1 MSGDDVRKQ
10 FDDLISGA
18 DMDDLRRASWQLL
31 AVDALSRRMTRPNLR
46 RRRLREVLTYRI
58 RVELNGS
65 DPAIWRTVE
74 VRSDLTLDV
83 VHSVMQGAFGWTDT
97 HLYRFAC
104 GGGPF
109 DEKSQL
115 YLCPFDVEVNEEE
128 GVPTDRVRLDEVLRD
143 VGDEIAYA
151 YDFGDGWELTLRLE
165 QVREYSNGPSAVCVD
180 GRRAAPPE
188 DSAGIT
194 RGEDLARVLEDPETF
209 DVDEANHWLI
219 DPFLVLSKAEVNP
232 ALMDLLARLLGS
244 PVADTAISHALRLED
259 PWPSWPP
266 DEMLAVLSPIQWFL
280 DRAYGD
286 GIPLTSAGYLTAE
299 EVQAASVVLPVY
311 WRQGLSEVDAPALL
325 HFRRA
330 LQSTG
335 LLRRRKDRLYL
346 TKAGQMGRI
355 QSEKIWG
362 QVASRLIPKKVGFE
376 QDAALVALLFAA
388 VSPEQELPADL
399 MEEVMATLGWRLEN
413 GRPVDYDAL
422 RWGTPAMDILHNLS
436 DPFTDG
442 PLIVGRVAASL
453 AREALFW

>member
-31 AVDALSRRMTRPNLR
+31 AVDALSRTMTRPNLR

-83 VHSVMQGAFGWTDT
+83 VHSVVQGAFGWTDT

-165 QVREYSNGPSAVCVD
+165 QVREYPNGPSAVCVD
-180 GRRAAPPE
+180 GWRAAPPE

-280 DRAYGD
+280 DRAYDG

-299 EVQAASVVLPVY
+299 EVQAASAVIPMY
-311 WRQGLSEVDAPALL
+311 WRQGIGEVEVPELLS
-325 HFRRA
+325 FRRA

-335 LLRRRKDRLYL
+335 LLRRRKDRLHL

-376 QDAALVALLFAA
+376 QDAALVALLFTA
-388 VSPEQELPADL
+388 VSPERELPAEL
-399 MEEVMATLGWRLEN
+399 MGEVMAALGWQKDGRLI
-413 GRPVDYDAL
+413 DYDAL
-422 RWGTPAMDILHNLS
+422 RWATPAMVILHTLS

>member
-1 MSGDDVRKQ
+1 M
-10 FDDLISGA
+10 
-18 DMDDLRRASWQLL
+18 
-31 AVDALSRRMTRPNLR
+31 
-46 RRRLREVLTYRI
+46 
-58 RVELNGS
+58 
-65 DPAIWRTVE
+65 
-74 VRSDLTLDV
+74 
-83 VHSVMQGAFGWTDT
+83 
-97 HLYRFAC
+97 
-104 GGGPF
+104 
-109 DEKSQL
+109 
-115 YLCPFDVEVNEEE
+115 
-128 GVPTDRVRLDEVLRD
+128 
-143 VGDEIAYA
+143 
-151 YDFGDGWELTLRLE
+151 
-165 QVREYSNGPSAVCVD
+165 
-180 GRRAAPPE
+180 
-188 DSAGIT
+188 
-194 RGEDLARVLEDPETF
+194 F

-259 PWPSWPP
+259 HWPSWPP

-299 EVQAASVVLPVY
+299 EVEAASVVLPVY

-362 QVASRLIPKKVGFE
+362 KWPHGSSPRRWGSNRTQLSWRCCSPRCPRTGTARRPDGGAM
-376 QDAALVALLFAA
+376 AA
-388 VSPEQELPADL
+388 
-399 MEEVMATLGWRLEN
+399 LGWRLEN

-422 RWGTPAMDILHNLS
+422 RWGTRRWTSCTTSATRSPM
-436 DPFTDG
+436 
-442 PLIVGRVAASL
+442 
-453 AREALFW
+453 AL